1 MLCLPRWL
9 AALLD
14 LPPPPEPDIADG
26 LCCLAPPPACCGL
39 RFAGICAGRDSGLE
53 ADWGVGMEAG
63 LFGIDAG
70 RDAGFDVGFA

>member
-39 RFAGICAGRDSGLE
+39 RFAGFAE
-53 ADWGVGMEAG
+53 DWGFGMEAG